1 MKSNNRNSYHHHH
14 NDRRN
19 HDEDVVN
26 NDDDNHNNLINE
38 DSPLLPSSSYQEES
52 TSTTTYNTSSPKQSH
67 NNNET
72 DTSMDKV
79 NNDEEN
85 TALPTSISLDT
96 LADSINFIIQ
106 RDSTIALQTNDAKLS
121 PWKLDSI
128 VGSPMISSPHYSNYL
143 LSIPD
148 LERRR
153 KDQIDRYYRLKEI
166 EKYNKRKENEL
177 KKKYSAE
184 DIHTN
189 NNHNDDN
196 IHQFH
201 QLGNVE
207 YVDIEHEDEQW
218 ERKRKAKLHQVIQK
232 SSSNNSF
239 GSSSTGGLSSKS
251 YSPTLEMLN
260 ALKQE
265 FAKTKTPPSVAIM
278 YGIINT
284 VIVLPVLMS
293 FGSIIYHDDFFRP
306 YLPILIKLTVISGVV
321 HQFSFS
327 TFSTL
332 PFAVSNHNNLLSIF
346 IFFLK

>member
-1 MKSNNRNSYHHHH
+1 MKSNNRNSYHHH

-26 NDDDNHNNLINE
+26 NDDDNHNVINE
-38 DSPLLPSSSYQEES
+38 DSPLLPPPSYQEES

-67 NNNET
+67 DNNET
-72 DTSMDKV
+72 DTSMDKG
-79 NNDEEN
+79 NNDNEN
-85 TALPTSISLDT
+85 TTALPTSISLDT

-189 NNHNDDN
+189 NHNDDN

-260 ALKQE
+260 ELKQE

-332 PFAVSNHNNLLSIF
+332 PFAVSNHNNLLSII

>member
-1 MKSNNRNSYHHHH
+1 MKSNNRNSYHHH

-26 NDDDNHNNLINE
+26 NDDDNHNVINE
-38 DSPLLPSSSYQEES
+38 DSPLLPPPSYQEES

-72 DTSMDKV
+72 DTSMDKG

-166 EKYNKRKENEL
+166 EKY
-177 KKKYSAE
+177 
-184 DIHTN
+184 
-189 NNHNDDN
+189 
-196 IHQFH
+196 
-201 QLGNVE
+201 
-207 YVDIEHEDEQW
+207 
-218 ERKRKAKLHQVIQK
+218 
-232 SSSNNSF
+232 
-239 GSSSTGGLSSKS
+239 
-251 YSPTLEMLN
+251 
-260 ALKQE
+260 
-265 FAKTKTPPSVAIM
+265 
-278 YGIINT
+278 
-284 VIVLPVLMS
+284 
-293 FGSIIYHDDFFRP
+293 
-306 YLPILIKLTVISGVV
+306 ILL
-321 HQFSFS
+321 
-327 TFSTL
+327 
-332 PFAVSNHNNLLSIF
+332 F
-346 IFFLK
+346 IRIGRF